1 MHRKS
6 IEAADQLK
14 DDNTNSNASEKED
27 NEDEE
32 GGEEEDDDE
41 DEEEEN
47 HEERR
52 IENGDVRRRDED
64 EKSKQENDIKNLS
77 RVSLSPHHAFH
88 HQSEVAE
95 AAHLRI
101 QQEIQQQMEH
111 HHAAVMQLAAA
122 NVNSTTDPEEFRNNS
137 IACLRAKAQEH
148 SAKIL
153 SLSADALMLE
163 NAAAILRNNSLR
175 SPHCDAN
182 ANLTNHHGLHS
193 SEAITSSD
201 NGPSMFWRQAEDES

>member
-14 DDNTNSNASEKED
+14 DENTNSNASEKED

-32 GGEEEDDDE
+32 GGEDDDDE

-52 IENGDVRRRDED
+52 IDNEEVRRRED
-64 EKSKQENDIKNLS
+64 EENEKHEENEIKNFS

-101 QQEIQQQMEH
+101 QQEIQTQMEH

-163 NAAAILRNNSLR
+163 NAAAILRSSNSMR
-175 SPHCDAN
+175 GPHCDAN
-182 ANLTNHHGLHS
+182 ANLTNHHGMLS
-193 SEAITSSD
+193 SAEAITSSD
-201 NGPSMFWRQAEDES
+201 NNSSLF